1 MDERVDRGPVRARS
15 AGLSENRDY
24 TSRKISVVGAHEWKE
39 CVREREGVKTE
50 RTRHTFEATP
60 YQSIHVS

>member
-24 TSRKISVVGAHEWKE
+24 TSRKISVVGAHE
-39 CVREREGVKTE
+39 
-50 RTRHTFEATP
+50 
-60 YQSIHVS
+60 